1 MTRFLSRSLFDL
13 LERDLLPDTAI
24 RFGIRRLLAQRLRS
38 ERASDPRAVAA
49 RKRRLVEQLGASPIA
64 IHTDDAN
71 AQHYEVP
78 ATFYERVLGRHLKY
92 SSAYW
97 PAGVETLDEA
107 ERRMLELSA
116 RRAHLEDG
124 QDVLELGC
132 GWGSMTLYMAERY
145 PASRILGVSN
155 SASQRSFI
163 LERAAVRGLGNVEIL
178 THDVNRLELDRRF
191 DRVVS
196 IEMFEHV
203 RNYQRLFS
211 RVASWMRPE
220 AELFVHVFCHRHLAY
235 PFEDR
240 GDGDWMAR
248 HFFTG
253 GLMPSADLFEHFR
266 EAVEIEESWLV
277 PGVHYARTSEAW
289 LANMDLHREQLWPIL
304 ERTYGAH
311 QARRFWVYWR
321 VFFMACAELFAYR
334 HGQEWMVA
342 HQRFRRREPTA
353 RAA

>member
-1 MTRFLSRSLFDL
+1 
-13 LERDLLPDTAI
+13 
-24 RFGIRRLLAQRLRS
+24 
-38 ERASDPRAVAA
+38 
-49 RKRRLVEQLGASPIA
+49 
-64 IHTDDAN
+64 
-71 AQHYEVP
+71 
-78 ATFYERVLGRHLKY
+78 
-92 SSAYW
+92 
-97 PAGVETLDEA
+97 
-107 ERRMLELSA
+107 MLELSS
-116 RRAHLEDG
+116 RRARLEDG

-155 SASQRSFI
+155 SASQRRFI
-163 LERAAVRGLGNVEIL
+163 LERSAARGLTNVEIL
-178 THDVNRLELDRRF
+178 TCDVNRLELDRRF

-203 RNYQRLFS
+203 RNYERLFS
-211 RVASWMRPE
+211 RVASWMRPR
-220 AELFVHVFCHRHLAY
+220 AELFVHVFCHRHVAY

-289 LANMDLHREQLWPIL
+289 LANMDHHREDLWPIL
-304 ERTYGAH
+304 ERTYGTD
-311 QARRFWVYWR
+311 QVRRFWVYWR
-321 VFFMACAELFAYR
+321 VFFMACAELFGFR

-342 HQRFRRREPTA
+342 HQRFRRREPAT